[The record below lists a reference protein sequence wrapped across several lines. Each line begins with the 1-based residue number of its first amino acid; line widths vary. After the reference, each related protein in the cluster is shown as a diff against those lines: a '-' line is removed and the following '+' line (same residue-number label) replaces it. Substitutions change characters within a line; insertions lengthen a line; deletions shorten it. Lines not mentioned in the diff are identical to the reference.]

1 MRSELFRH
9 VYGPGNPYIHTYY
22 VYRDLSAGET
32 ITREML
38 DVLRPAIPGA
48 VKPNE
53 IEALIGLKLK
63 TDLPFGK
70 EIRYSDLTG
79 GPCAAPTE
87 PGA

>member
-1 MRSELFRH
+1 MIQRRC
-9 VYGPGNPYIHTYY
+9 VRAA
-22 VYRDLSAGET
+22 RDLNAGET

-38 DVLRPAIPGA
+38 DVLRPATPGA

-53 IEALIGLKLK
+53 IKALIGLKLK

-70 EIRYSDLTG
+70 EICYSDLTG
-79 GPCAAPTE
+79 GPAPESTE